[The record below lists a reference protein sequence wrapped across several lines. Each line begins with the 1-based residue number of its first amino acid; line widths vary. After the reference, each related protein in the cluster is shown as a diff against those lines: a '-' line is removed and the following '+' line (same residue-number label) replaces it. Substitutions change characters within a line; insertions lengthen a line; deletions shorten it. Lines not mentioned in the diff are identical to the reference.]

1 MGYEVI
7 HYFTDLQDFNHPYNV
22 GDTFPRVGMK
32 VSSARLAELSSV
44 DNKQKKP
51 LIKLVE
57 EKTPIIEEKPVYEV
71 KESVGSVKYTKTDIK
86 RMPLDDLRVL
96 ATNSGVVGAD
106 DMTGGELKKV
116 LIDKFG
122 L

>member
-1 MGYEVI
+1 MSYKVI

-32 VSSARLAELSSV
+32 VSSARLAELSSA

-57 EKTPIIEEKPVYEV
+57 EKAPIIEEKPVYEV
-71 KESVGSVKYTKTDIK
+71 KESVKYTKTDIK
-86 RMPLDDLRVL
+86 RMPLDDLKTL
-96 ATNSGVVGAD
+96 ATENGVEGAS
-106 DMTGGELKKV
+106 DMTGGELKQV
-116 LIDKFG
+116 LIKKFG

>member
-1 MGYEVI
+1 MSYKVI

-22 GDTFPRVGMK
+22 GDTFPRVGMN
-32 VSSARLAELSSV
+32 VSSARLAELSSSN
-44 DNKQKKP
+44 NKQKKP

-71 KESVGSVKYTKTDIK
+71 KESAESVKYTKTDIK
-86 RMPLDDLRVL
+86 RMPLDDLKAL
-96 ATNSGVVGAD
+96 ATEEGVDGAN
-106 DMTGGELKKV
+106 DMTGGELKKI
-116 LIDKFG
+116 LISKFN